1 MKIDVKISKREELKI
16 QKEKDTEWAKQ
27 IKIMGGYECA
37 ICGNTFGLNSHHLIP
52 REIKEFRHDLKNGL
66 CLCINHHKFSRKI
79 SAHNNPFNFILWL
92 AKYKPEMYYE
102 TYRKSVL
109 LAKDEVIL

>member
-16 QKEKDTEWAKQ
+16 QKEKDKEWSGQ
-27 IKIMGGYECA
+27 IKTRDGYECQ
-37 ICGNTFGLNSHHLIP
+37 ICGNTFAPNAHHIIP
-52 REIKEFRHDLKNGL
+52 REIKEYRYDLDNGITL
-66 CLCINHHKFSRKI
+66 CVNHHKFSRKI